1 MIPRLQSC
9 NEQFS
14 VNEQI
19 RAAETKAGGIYK
31 GSRGTQDI
39 QSVQETGEPSKEN
52 DYLCAQ
58 EIGGLSTEIEIKDY
72 QCAPETASKEKGQ
85 GT

>member
-52 DYLCAQ
+52 DYLCA
-58 EIGGLSTEIEIKDY
+58 
-72 QCAPETASKEKGQ
+72 
-85 GT
+85 